1 MENTLTDVE
10 FKTFTEI
17 ENVLSELENR
27 DERDVKFDTFSV
39 NIRRDDLKR
48 NGTTFYAF
56 YSINSSNIF
65 AEGKTISHN
74 IVNIKVTEEHGVRFS
89 HCGSQ
94 HENGKDVIFKY
105 IDILEHS
112 KIFIKSAEKVI
123 YNEYLEREF
132 G

>member
-56 YSINSSNIF
+56 YSISS
-65 AEGKTISHN
+65 ATSKGKTISDN
-74 IVNIKVTEEHGVRFS
+74 IVDIKVTEEHGVRFS

-123 YNEYLEREF
+123 NNEYLEREF